1 MTTKNTVT
9 KVGKKTASKVV
20 TPGAFKTSV
29 KQVIKRLDDVQ
40 ALADKAFA
48 KAPVDLKAVRVHLE
62 ATEKLLAGVI
72 KTAHGDGG
80 DGPND

>member
-1 MTTKNTVT
+1 MATKKIVK
-9 KVGKKTASKVV
+9 KVGNKAASKVI
-20 TPGAFKTSV
+20 TPDAFKKSV

-40 ALADKAFA
+40 TLADKAFG
-48 KAPVDLKAVRVHLE
+48 KIPVNLKAVRVHLE